1 MIVSIALHMGLHRD
15 GEQFGLDAYET
26 EMRRRVW
33 SILVMID
40 GLNAAAYGR
49 PMMISDTQ
57 FDTKPLAPLNDA
69 DLRPGVKV
77 LPSYRDA
84 NIVTDTTYAT
94 AKYRLSII
102 TRKIIS
108 SLFGIKPPSYDTILK
123 LDVEVRREYDS
134 IPDCLRYQ
142 AIQGS
147 VPVHQA
153 SSVELAMQ
161 RIGLNILANHN
172 LLILHRPFLYRS
184 FGDTRYIPSREK
196 CVEAAHQILK
206 LFDDYRNAPQYR
218 EYSWNAI
225 GALNAFHAGTVVALR
240 CYLEPLTC
248 SQGDWDAVEHIRAEF
263 LKIAH
268 GQSPGWTK
276 LGEKGSKVFSILRQ
290 KALEKRAIL
299 GGPFGTKG
307 AIIGPSPTVPA
318 APAPTD
324 SGFSASRPLNFTS
337 SMDGSSSSTGVT
349 PQYSGQPLFGTT
361 NQFDMNPLTN
371 PGLQSDPF
379 RTSSM
384 LLGAGMPGVAATDSS
399 PEQPDWDIF
408 WPKGTNLVRP
418 SSLLR
423 YHAFVWFDSADL
435 RVV

>member
-1 MIVSIALHMGLHRD
+1 MIVSIALNMGLHRD

-26 EMRRRVW
+26 ELRRRVW

-57 FDTKPLAPLNDA
+57 FDTKSLAPLNDA
-69 DLRPGVKV
+69 DLLPGLKV
-77 LPSYRDA
+77 LPLYPDA
-84 NIVTDTTYAT
+84 NIITDTTYAT
-94 AKYRLSII
+94 AKYALSRI

-123 LDVEVRREYDS
+123 LDGKVRQEYDS
-134 IPDCLRYQ
+134 IPDCLRFQ

-147 VPVHQA
+147 IPVRQA
-153 SSVELAMQ
+153 SSVGLAVQ

-184 FGDTRYIPSREK
+184 FQDARYIPSREK

-206 LFDDYRNAPQYR
+206 LFYEYRHAPQYR

-248 SQGDWDAVEHIRAEF
+248 SRDDWEAVEHVRAQF
-263 LKIAH
+263 LKI
-268 GQSPGWTK
+268 GNGDSPGWTK
-276 LGEKGSKVFSILRQ
+276 LGEKGSKVFSILHR
-290 KALEKRAIL
+290 KALEKKAIL
-299 GGPFGTKG
+299 EGALGTNG
-307 AIIGPSPTVPA
+307 ATIGPLPALPA
-318 APAPTD
+318 AVAPAD
-324 SGFSASRPLNFTS
+324 SGSSASGTLNFTPL
-337 SMDGSSSSTGVT
+337 MDGSSSSAGLT

-361 NQFDMNPLTN
+361 NQYDMNPLTN

-384 LLGAGMPGVAATDSS
+384 LLGAGMPGVATTDSS
-399 PEQPDWDIF
+399 PEQPNWDIF
-408 WPKGTNLVRP
+408 WPKGTNLVRSP
-418 SSLLR
+418 SLLR
-423 YHAFVWFDSADL
+423 YHAPI
-435 RVV
+435 